1 VSPRSAKTHKGAW
14 ALFGELFVEPGR
26 VDRTLSDAANRARE
40 LREESDYQAAGATPE
55 EAEET
60 VAAAERFV
68 NAIDDLF
75 D

>member
-1 VSPRSAKTHKGAW
+1 MRHSPRIRP
-14 ALFGELFVEPGR
+14 L
-26 VDRTLSDAANRARE
+26 AANRARE

-55 EAEET
+55 EAEAT
-60 VAAAERFV
+60 VAAAEWFV

>member
-14 ALFGELFVEPGR
+14 ALFG
-26 VDRTLSDAANRARE
+26 
-40 LREESDYQAAGATPE
+40 YQAAGATPE
-55 EAEET
+55 EAEAT